1 MVVGFKSFRFG
12 PEIAHVASSVLKAL
26 KDIREKT
33 LEGVA
38 GEGEFLFF
46 SLNLLHS

>member
-12 PEIAHVASSVLKAL
+12 PEIAHVAL

-46 SLNLLHS
+46 SLNLLRS